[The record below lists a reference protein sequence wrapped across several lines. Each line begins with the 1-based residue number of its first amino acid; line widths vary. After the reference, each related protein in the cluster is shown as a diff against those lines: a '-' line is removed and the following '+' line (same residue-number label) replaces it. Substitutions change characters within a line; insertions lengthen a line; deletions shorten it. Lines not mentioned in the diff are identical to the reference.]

1 MTLKHLL
8 VNTLGGGGETNP
20 KKPNQPKK
28 KKLKKGM
35 FWEII
40 YFSMSIHTQGDK
52 HEHAGQCMGV
62 CTILFR

>member
-8 VNTLGGGGETNP
+8 VNILGGGGETNP

-40 YFSMSIHTQGDK
+40 YFSMCIHTQGDK